1 MCAMHIYLYNWAS
14 CATAS
19 ANKLVSK
26 LGCKRRC
33 ECPSTNIN
41 SQVAIRSSLS
51 KSRQQEEPLLLLSRL
66 PEALQLQIL
75 SMCSVK
81 DCLSVALT
89 NCLSYHE
96 IWENSRLWHSFLISL
111 NPQRQDLGNL
121 SALQLQDKFRWE
133 HFGIDL
139 LAAGKE
145 LVAENKRAV
154 LQKAERAVR
163 AMMPRDVTDAQLDSE
178 VVTKALC
185 GIIGNAN
192 EQSGHAVPEE
202 YTKALISVVTSQY
215 EVFTMEQ
222 SLDLV
227 SVHHQLMARS
237 QPRRRMCQKSRC
249 PRNQSGGRGIPDSV
263 APSPAWK
270 QKPVQP
276 PPAKFNDEVYGRL
289 SFLMSDVVNEI
300 AHCAM

>member
-1 MCAMHIYLYNWAS
+1 MCAMHIVLCNWAS

-19 ANKLVSK
+19 ANKLATK
-26 LGCKRRC
+26 LGCSKRC
-33 ECPSTNIN
+33 KCPSTN

-51 KSRQQEEPLLLLSRL
+51 SSQQQEEPLLLLSRL
-66 PEALQLQIL
+66 PEALQLQVL
-75 SMCSVK
+75 SMSSVK

-89 NCLSYHE
+89 NRMSYHE
-96 IWENSRLWHSFLISL
+96 IWENSRLWHSLLIGL
-111 NPQRQDLGNL
+111 DAQRQDLGNL

-163 AMMPRDVTDAQLDSE
+163 AMLPRDVTVAE
-178 VVTKALC
+178 PVTKALS
-185 GIIGNAN
+185 GIIENAS
-192 EQSGHAVPEE
+192 EQSGRAVPEE
-202 YTKALISVVTSQY
+202 HCKALISVVTSQI

-222 SLDLV
+222 TLDLV
-227 SVHHQLMARS
+227 SVHHQLIARS
-237 QPRRRMCQKSRC
+237 QPCRRMCNKTRF
-249 PRNQSGGRGIPDSV
+249 PRNQSGGRGTPDFV
-263 APSPAWK
+263 APRK

-276 PPAKFNDEVYGRL
+276 PAAFNDEVYGRL
-289 SFLMSDVVNEI
+289 SFLMSDVVSMTI
-300 AHCAM
+300 